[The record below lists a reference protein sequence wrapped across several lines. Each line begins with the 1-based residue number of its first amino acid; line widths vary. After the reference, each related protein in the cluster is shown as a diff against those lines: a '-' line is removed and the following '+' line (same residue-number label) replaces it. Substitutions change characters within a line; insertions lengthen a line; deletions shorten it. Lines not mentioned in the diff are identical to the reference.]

1 MADRRSDT
9 VGLPTAT
16 HQVGRRHGST
26 RRINKRRYKGEL
38 SMKLS
43 KTEVFYR
50 VTVLVALVVLALDLI
65 VWRPN

>member
-1 MADRRSDT
+1 MN
-9 VGLPTAT
+9 L
-16 HQVGRRHGST
+16 
-26 RRINKRRYKGEL
+26 N
-38 SMKLS
+38 